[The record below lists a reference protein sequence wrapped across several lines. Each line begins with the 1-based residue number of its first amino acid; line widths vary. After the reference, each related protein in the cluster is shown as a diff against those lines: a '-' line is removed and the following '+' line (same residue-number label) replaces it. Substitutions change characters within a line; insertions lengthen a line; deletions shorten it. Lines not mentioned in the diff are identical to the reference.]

1 MKKKKIIFY
10 VIPVLIIVIVSAVF
24 LIFKKTPS
32 ATIEHKREV
41 SSEKSKK
48 QLYHC
53 PMHPTYISDKPGD
66 CPICGMRLVPMKEED
81 VSHKEHETAGV
92 PGQATVTI
100 SPEREQLIGV
110 KTDVVKKQKLVFK
123 IRATARI
130 AHDPELYNA
139 IIEYQRAI
147 STRDEIKKANPSA
160 DVLKQAESL
169 IKSSYLKLRHSGL
182 SETQIKEMSKEELPT
197 NLILV
202 GNGAGTV
209 WVYAQI
215 YEYEIGLVKP
225 GQMIEVTSISLPGKN
240 FSGKIKSVDTYL
252 DAETRSLRVR
262 AEVRNPEGLLKP
274 NMFVDAIINVDLGEK
289 LAISEDAVLDSGT
302 RQIVFVKKG
311 AGKYEPREV
320 KLGHE
325 AEGLYEVISG
335 VNEGEEVATS
345 ANFLIDS
352 ESKLKSAIQG
362 MGEHKHGK

>member
-1 MKKKKIIFY
+1 MKNKKIIFY
-10 VIPVLIIVIVSAVF
+10 VIPVLIVVIVLTIF
-24 LIFKKTPS
+24 LIFRKIPS
-32 ATIEHKREV
+32 ATLKHKHEV

-81 VSHKEHETAGV
+81 VSDKKHDTAGIS
-92 PGQATVTI
+92 GQAGVTI

-110 KTDVVKKQKLVFK
+110 KTDTVKKHKLVFK

-147 STRDEIKKANPSA
+147 SARDEIKKANPLV
-160 DVLKQAESL
+160 DVLKQTESL
-169 IKSSYLKLRHSGL
+169 VKSSYLKLRHLGL
-182 SETQIKEMSKEELPT
+182 SENQIKEMSKEELPT
-197 NLILV
+197 NLIMV
-202 GNGAGTV
+202 GNSGGTV

-225 GQMIEVTSISLPGKN
+225 GQMIEVTSVSLPGKK
-240 FSGKIKSVDTYL
+240 FSGEIKSIDTYL

-262 AEVRNPEGLLKP
+262 AEVSNEEGLLKP
-274 NMFVDAIINVDLGEK
+274 DMFVDATINVDLGEK
-289 LAISEDAVLDSGT
+289 LAIPEDAVLDSGT
-302 RQIVFVKKG
+302 RQIVFIKKA

-325 AEGLYEVISG
+325 ADGFYEVISG
-335 VNEGEEVATS
+335 VDEGEKIVTS

-362 MGEHKHGK
+362 MGEHKHGQ